1 MAEKKIFISQDT
13 DFSYNAVDTWVD
25 TACLGSGVLTIGAY
39 TESAVCLSKLQT
51 VLINGVILTP
61 KSFSPYSREP
71 SKGGGLLP
79 EVHRHSLD
87 TQLGEHLEQGEVV
100 L

>member
-1 MAEKKIFISQDT
+1 MPE
-13 DFSYNAVDTWVD
+13 
-25 TACLGSGVLTIGAY
+25 
-39 TESAVCLSKLQT
+39 SKLQT
-51 VLINGVILTP
+51 VLINELLSLPQIFLALLW
-61 KSFSPYSREP
+61 EP

-100 L
+100 LLSGGWIARKLVGL